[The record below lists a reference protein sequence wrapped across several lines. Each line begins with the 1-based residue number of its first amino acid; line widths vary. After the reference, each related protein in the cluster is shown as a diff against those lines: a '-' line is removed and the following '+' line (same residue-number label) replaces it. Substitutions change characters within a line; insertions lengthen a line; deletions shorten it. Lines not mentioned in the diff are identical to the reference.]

1 MAVYRFRVT
10 IEDNDD
16 VYRDIDIKSGQ
27 NFEEL
32 HNTIQEAFKFDKKH
46 AASFFVSDDYWRKG
60 LEITLRKEDLQLT
73 PEEIKQ
79 NVDPKKLMSETKI
92 AKHIDDP
99 HQRFV
104 YVFDE
109 NAQWTFLLEMMKIIN
124 EDVKAKYPLIS
135 KSAGTAPKQY
145 KQLNTI
151 KDEDPADALMAAI
164 MGGGKPKKSEKN
176 DKDEEHHEEENEIYK
191 SLKNEAVEDSDLEG
205 LEGEEG
211 EEHSDEDSEGG
222 EDDMNMEDDDGN
234 EGFAS
239 EENDEE
245 RY

>member
-1 MAVYRFRVT
+1 MAVYRFRVS
-10 IEDNDD
+10 IEDNED
-16 VYRDIDIKSGQ
+16 VYRDIDIRSGQ
-27 NFEEL
+27 SFEEL

-79 NVDPKKLMSETKI
+79 NVDPKKLMADTKI

-109 NAQWTFLLEMMKIIN
+109 KVQWTFLLEMMKIIN
-124 EDVKAKYPLIS
+124 EDPKLKYPLIS
-135 KSAGTAPKQY
+135 KSIGSAPKQY
-145 KQLNTI
+145 KQLTVI

-164 MGGGKPKKSEKN
+164 MGGAKAKKA
-176 DKDEEHHEEENEIYK
+176 DKDDDHPEEENEIYK
-191 SLKNEAVEDSDLEG
+191 SLKSEGIEESDLEG

-211 EEHSDEDSEGG
+211 EDAPEEDGNGG
-222 EDDMNMEDDDGN
+222 EDEME
-234 EGFAS
+234 EGFGDS
-239 EENDEE
+239 GDDFGGEE
-245 RY
+245 REED